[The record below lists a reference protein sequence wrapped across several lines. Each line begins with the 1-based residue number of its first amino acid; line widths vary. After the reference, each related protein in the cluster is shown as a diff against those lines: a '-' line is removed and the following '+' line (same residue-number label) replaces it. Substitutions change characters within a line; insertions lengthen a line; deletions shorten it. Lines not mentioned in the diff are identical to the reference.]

1 MGIPQVL
8 LSGDHDQIRQWRRR
22 SALQKTLRNRPDLLQ
37 QVELSAEDKNLLAQ
51 LTGKDIYHDRQC

>member
-1 MGIPQVL
+1 VL

-51 LTGKDIYHDRQC
+51 LSGKEIYQDRPC